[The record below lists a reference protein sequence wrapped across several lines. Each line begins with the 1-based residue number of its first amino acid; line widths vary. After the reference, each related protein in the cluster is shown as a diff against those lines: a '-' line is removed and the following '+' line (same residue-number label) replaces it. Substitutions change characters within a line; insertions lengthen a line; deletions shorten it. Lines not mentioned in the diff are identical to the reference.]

1 MTGYYAAP
9 KQAKKVLSFDS
20 DDSDNDEKHGAMD
33 RDDGEQDQAS
43 GDDEDQLTLDDHIE
57 RILRKTRT
65 LALLRIANNTAELL
79 SDEDEYFDEDQDF
92 DEEEDDAYDY
102 HDDDDAETHDSF
114 VDDNAKATQLV
125 VPMDK
130 QKSFRREQ
138 SMRRENSMRQFR
150 SGDGNEVAVAALR
163 LARKLSSFLSLP
175 RMISYK
181 DLEMV
186 RLRLRKIEV
195 VV

>member
-20 DDSDNDEKHGAMD
+20 DDSDNDEKRGAMD
-33 RDDGEQDQAS
+33 RDDNEQYDGS
-43 GDDEDQLTLDDHIE
+43 GDDEEQLTLDDHIE

-79 SDEDEYFDEDQDF
+79 PEEDEYFDEEQDF

-102 HDDDDAETHDSF
+102 HDEDDAETHDSF
-114 VDDNAKATQLV
+114 VDDDAKATQS
-125 VPMDK
+125 MDK

-138 SMRRENSMRQFR
+138 SMRRENSMRQFK
-150 SGDGNEVAVAALR
+150 SGDGSEVAVAALR

-186 RLRLRKIEV
+186 LDEH
-195 VV
+195 

>member
-1 MTGYYAAP
+1 M
-9 KQAKKVLSFDS
+9 SFDS
-20 DDSDNDEKHGAMD
+20 DDSENDEKRGAMD
-33 RDDGEQDQAS
+33 RDSDEHEEDG
-43 GDDEDQLTLDDHIE
+43 GVDDEQLTLDDHIE

-79 SDEDEYFDEDQDF
+79 LEEEEYFDEEEES
-92 DEEEDDAYDY
+92 DEEEDDSYDY
-102 HDDDDAETHDSF
+102 HDEDDTETHDSF
-114 VDDNAKATQLV
+114 ADDDAKIIQS
-125 VPMDK
+125 DK
-130 QKSFRREQ
+130 QKSFKREQ

-150 SGDGNEVAVAALR
+150 SGNGNEVAIAALR

-186 RLRLRKIEV
+186 RYAWFGSGT
-195 VV
+195 